1 MAELA
6 DFDPSTGHRHDC
18 RAVRRSLPCSC
29 ALQLY
34 EAATAPPDIRDRT
47 DLGDGR
53 CTNHPSRCMIPGC
66 DHTAEPQRTR
76 DAERWDFLD
85 AAG

>member
-34 EAATAPPDIRDRT
+34 EVAADLSLTLALRDDEWREH
-47 DLGDGR
+47 D
-53 CTNHPSRCMIPGC
+53 CHEVC
-66 DHTAEPQRTR
+66 A
-76 DAERWDFLD
+76 DAQ
-85 AAG
+85 G